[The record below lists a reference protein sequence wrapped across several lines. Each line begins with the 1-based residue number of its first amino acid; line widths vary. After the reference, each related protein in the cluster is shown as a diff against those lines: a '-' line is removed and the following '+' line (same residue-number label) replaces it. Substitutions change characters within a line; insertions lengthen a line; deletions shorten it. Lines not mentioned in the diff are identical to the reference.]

1 MGIGF
6 NEIWVEVVLPFGG
19 DLRSLGVDRFG
30 TLYPVVF
37 DRPARPLH
45 PSRVLPGPNHAMA
58 LVFAGPISRCL
69 ERN

>member
-37 DRPARPLH
+37 DRPATALRPPTGSGWGLM
-45 PSRVLPGPNHAMA
+45 R
-58 LVFAGPISRCL
+58 
-69 ERN
+69 